1 MTETGTGKF
10 KILSAAWL
18 GMGGL
23 FLTYALPNLF
33 SLAQGNAPSAGAVSE
48 GYWFYLV
55 GALVMG
61 AIGMANGL
69 ALLRR
74 SPVTRPLL
82 AVSSLVLLIPSVVF
96 VVPLLFVVPSLWL
109 ALSGQGKLAFEIYR
123 GRLNG

>member
-82 AVSSLVLLIPSVVF
+82 AVSSLVLLSRPS
-96 VVPLLFVVPSLWL
+96 SLWFL
-109 ALSGQGKLAFEIYR
+109 CCLWCPAYGSRCQVKASW
-123 GRLNG
+123 RLRYIGED